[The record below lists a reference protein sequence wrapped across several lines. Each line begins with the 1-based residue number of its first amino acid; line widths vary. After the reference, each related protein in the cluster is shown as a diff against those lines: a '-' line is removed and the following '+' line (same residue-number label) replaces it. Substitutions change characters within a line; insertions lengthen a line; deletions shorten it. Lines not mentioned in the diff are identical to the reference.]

1 LAALKVAGA
10 LETQLMK
17 KQLSDSQRHTYE
29 AIAGDSMT
37 HDLEWQDLRALLGAL
52 VETVEE
58 KDGELKI
65 TGNGNTLFLQPTDK
79 SFVST
84 EQLREVRQFLERSG
98 TKVLAP
104 AAKGGRLFV
113 VIDHRQARIYQAE
126 APGSLPERIVPYDP
140 DGAGRHL
147 HNVDNDA
154 NGQRRPE
161 RKSFYE
167 AVAKTLR
174 GAEQILLFGP
184 GTGASSAMVQLLAE
198 LERHHPDLARRVVG
212 SVPID
217 EKHTTEPELLAR
229 AREFYAK
236 VGPRPLRSAESGTE

>member
-1 LAALKVAGA
+1 
-10 LETQLMK
+10 MK
-17 KQLSDSQRHTYE
+17 KQLSESQRHTYE
-29 AIAGDSMT
+29 AIVGDTVT
-37 HDLEWQDLRALLGAL
+37 HDLEWQDLRSLLSA
-52 VETVEE
+52 VVDTVEE
-58 KDGELKI
+58 QDGELKI

-84 EQLREVRQFLERSG
+84 EQLREVRQFLKRSG

-104 AAKGGRLFV
+104 AAKGTRLFV
-113 VIDHRQARIYQAE
+113 VIDHRQARIYHADV
-126 APGSLPERIVPYDP
+126 AGSPPERIVPYDP
-140 DGAGRHL
+140 DGAQRHL

-161 RKSFYE
+161 RKSYYE
-167 AVAKTLR
+167 AVAKALR

-198 LERHHPDLARRVVG
+198 LEKHHPDLARRIVG

-236 VGPRPLRSAESGTE
+236 VAPRPPRSAKSGT

>member
-1 LAALKVAGA
+1 
-10 LETQLMK
+10 MK

-29 AIAGDSMT
+29 AIVDDSVA
-37 HDLEWQDLRALLGAL
+37 HELEWQDLRALLGSL
-52 VETVEE
+52 VDTVEE
-58 KDGELKI
+58 QDGELKI
-65 TGNGNTLFLQPTDK
+65 AGNGETLFLQPTDK

-84 EQLREVRQFLERSG
+84 EQLRELRQFLERSG

-104 AAKGGRLFV
+104 VAKGSRLFV

-126 APGSLPERIVPYDP
+126 LPGSLPERIVPYDP

-161 RKSFYE
+161 RKSYYE
-167 AVAKTLR
+167 AVAKALR

-198 LERHHPDLARRVVG
+198 LERHHTDLAKRVVG
-212 SVPID
+212 TVPID

-236 VGPRPLRSAESGTE
+236 VPPRPLRLAESTE

>member
-1 LAALKVAGA
+1 MERL
-10 LETQLMK
+10 
-17 KQLSDSQRHTYE
+17 LSDSQRRTYE
-29 AIAGDSMT
+29 AIVGGSMP
-37 HDLEWQDLRALLGAL
+37 HDLEWRELRTLLNAL
-52 VETVEE
+52 VGAVEE

-98 TKVLAP
+98 TKVPAP
-104 AAKGGRLFV
+104 AAKGSRVFV

-126 APGSLPERIVPYDP
+126 LPGSLPERVAPYDP

-161 RKSFYE
+161 RKSYYE

-198 LERHHPDLARRVVG
+198 LDAITRSWLNASSAVSRSTRSTRPRRSCWRGARV
-212 SVPID
+212 
-217 EKHTTEPELLAR
+217 L
-229 AREFYAK
+229 RE
-236 VGPRPLRSAESGTE
+236 GPTASSSTG

>member
-1 LAALKVAGA
+1 MVANA
-10 LETQLMK
+10 LEMERMK
-17 KQLSDSQRHTYE
+17 RQLSDSQRHTYE
-29 AIAGDSMT
+29 AIVGDSMPR
-37 HDLEWQDLRALLGAL
+37 DLEWQDLRALLNAL
-52 VETVEE
+52 VDTVEE
-58 KDGELKI
+58 RDGELKI

-104 AAKGGRLFV
+104 AAKGSRLFV
-113 VIDHRQARIYQAE
+113 VIDHRLARIYQAE
-126 APGSLPERIVPYDP
+126 LPGSLPERIVPDDP

-198 LERHHPDLARRVVG
+198 LERHHPDLAKRVVG
-212 SVPID
+212 SIAID
-217 EKHTTEPELLAR
+217 EKHATEPELLAR

-236 VGPRPLRSAESGTE
+236 VVRHPRSVESGTR